1 MSNGGTSQK
10 KPSFDVLFEISKYAL
25 DNEWDLFKVLDSK
38 ARIILTAS
46 TTILSIYIGILI
58 FFSDSIIKTSSLI
71 EVINVYYWVIIS
83 PLALFI
89 FLTSL
94 NLVLSIYYSLN
105 CLKITDFARAPD
117 PIEVT
122 NKFKYKDEIRTK
134 LAVTK
139 SMMKAWYK
147 NHNGFNLDKQED
159 TNKSFVSLY
168 RAIIFLIISLFYVGI
183 LILCYNL
190 YGVI

>member
-1 MSNGGTSQK
+1 MKLFNPWILMSNGNPSQK
-10 KPSFDVLFEISKYAL
+10 KPSFDILFEISKYAL

-38 ARIILTAS
+38 ARIILTSS

-58 FFSDSIIKTSSLI
+58 FFSNSLIKTSSLMGI
-71 EVINVYYWVIIS
+71 IDGYYWVIIF

-117 PIEVT
+117 PIELTGYINIVV
-122 NKFKYKDEIRTK
+122 
-134 LAVTK
+134 L
-139 SMMKAWYK
+139 
-147 NHNGFNLDKQED
+147 
-159 TNKSFVSLY
+159 
-168 RAIIFLIISLFYVGI
+168 
-183 LILCYNL
+183 
-190 YGVI
+190 